1 MDTPT
6 AIAIIGGV
14 ALLIAIIGGGIEV
27 KEIVIPR
34 IPNAL
39 RLLSFLLGLVCIG
52 IAIILYSKP
61 AWMNPTNW
69 TVSAVPTMPSPS
81 VPPNSVTP
89 IPTAVIPTPTQS
101 CVSPT
106 YFESV
111 WRTHPQLGCPTNS
124 LTSDFTF
131 QYYQKGI
138 MTWQKSPSP
147 STIYAFFNDGGWER
161 QTNPGGPETP
171 PCPEAQMIGRPIRG
185 FGTLWCNN
193 QNWRERLGVPTS
205 DENDGKNNQI
215 QIFQNGTIFTVGAAG
230 GFVLYS
236 NSRWE
241 KF

>member
-1 MDTPT
+1 MTRHQKTTPT
-6 AIAIIGGV
+6 AEKKIDTTIIV
-14 ALLIAIIGGGIEV
+14 ALITLIGTIITATLTSP
-27 KEIVIPR
+27 VI
-34 IPNAL
+34 IAL
-39 RLLSFLLGLVCIG
+39 LLKTPTPTSTVAPTPSQTVVAMI
-52 IAIILYSKP
+52 S
-61 AWMNPTNW
+61 NPTVN
-69 TVSAVPTMPSPS
+69 PTSTASPPPPLPS
-81 VPPNSVTP
+81 
-89 IPTAVIPTPTQS
+89 PTQS